1 MLDLGLIGRRQVPFV
16 GASELNECGLACLA
30 AISAYFEGEPG
41 LAEIRRLAVP
51 SGRGETLLELRNLA
65 ERIGLSARGVKVGV
79 GALAQLAPPAILHWD
94 MNHFVVLERVTKNGI
109 VIMDPAAGRLA
120 VAWAAVDK
128 SFTGVALETR
138 VSPTWRKA
146 RGPGRKVSVLD
157 FLAPLGQWRNDIAL
171 IVALSLLMEVLVLIA
186 PLQMQLSIDSAL
198 QGSDGRLVWVLAIGF
213 TLVVLLQA
221 AISVVRAWT
230 LAVFGARV
238 GYELKDRFVRALH
251 RKSARFFLKHHSAD
265 ILSRSRSVDTIQSL
279 VTAQLLQAL
288 LDGVMSIAII
298 VVMLLAV
305 PSMAAVVVV
314 FAALNLLATAGL
326 RRAAIDVS
334 RRSLRVAAQAD
345 SYFLENARAARAIRL
360 FGKELVRASVWRNKF
375 VELTNLGLADG
386 RLTMFSSQASQLT
399 NGLGNAALIALGTW
413 LVLANSITLGTM
425 MMFFLFRA
433 FLVERLNRAVL
444 YAMELRR
451 VRTNAERIEEV
462 MADEPGGDDARGEKP
477 FMVGEAG
484 AVRVEVKDVWFRYGN
499 DSPWILQGASL
510 VVEPGEA
517 VAITGPSGSGKTTL
531 LHLMIGLLEPSRGEV
546 LINGREVRTI
556 ASADLARVIGVVMQD
571 DILFQGTVADNVSFF
586 DAPID
591 MARVARAARQA
602 NIATEIEAMPMQY
615 HSLLAEAAAD
625 ISGGQKQRLFIAR
638 ALYHAPRILFLDEA
652 TSHLDSASEALVSRA
667 VAAMDMTRVLVAHRR
682 ETIAIADRVLAVD
695 PACGLVREV
704 VGGARVDGDGKV
716 EAEAAKTAG
725 TAAPAAIAP
734 LP

>member
-1 MLDLGLIGRRQVPFV
+1 MLDLGLFGRRQVPFV
-16 GASELNECGLACLA
+16 AASDLNECGLACLA
-30 AISAYFEGEPG
+30 AISGYFEGEFG
-41 LAEIRRLAVP
+41 LIEIRQLAVP

-79 GALAQLAPPAILHWD
+79 DALAQLATPAILHWE
-94 MNHFVVLERVTKNGI
+94 MNHFVVLERVTKSGI
-109 VIMDPAAGRLA
+109 VIMDPAAGRL
-120 VAWAAVDK
+120 VVPWPVVNT

-138 VSPTWRKA
+138 ESPAWRKA
-146 RGPGRKVSVLD
+146 RGPARKVSLFD
-157 FLAPLGQWRNDIAL
+157 FLAPLSQWRNDIAL
-171 IVALSLLMEVLVLIA
+171 VVALSILMEVLLLIA

-251 RKSARFFLKHHSAD
+251 RKSARFFLRHHSAD
-265 ILSRSRSVDTIQSL
+265 VLSRSRSVDTIQSL

-288 LDGVMSIAII
+288 LDGVMSIAIV

-305 PSMAAVVVV
+305 PSMAAVVIV
-314 FAALNLLATAGL
+314 FAAINLGATAGL

-334 RRSLRVAAQAD
+334 RRGLRVAAQAD
-345 SYFLENARAARAIRL
+345 AYFLENTRAARAIKL
-360 FGKELVRASVWRNKF
+360 FGKELVRTNVWRNKF
-375 VELTNLGLADG
+375 VALTNLGLADG
-386 RLTMFSSQASQLT
+386 RLAMFSTQASQLS
-399 NGLGNAALIALGTW
+399 NGLGNVALIALGTW
-413 LVLANSITLGTM
+413 LVLGNQITLGTM

-462 MADEPGGDDARGEKP
+462 MADEPGTDDAAQERP
-477 FMVGEAG
+477 FVVAERAGVGI
-484 AVRVEVKDVWFRYGN
+484 EVKDVWFRYGN

-510 VVEPGEA
+510 KVEPGES

-531 LHLMIGLLEPSRGEV
+531 LHLMIGLLEPNRGEV
-546 LINGREVRTI
+546 LVNGREVRTI
-556 ASADLARVIGVVMQD
+556 ASSDLARVIGVVMQD
-571 DILFQGTVADNVSFF
+571 DILFQGSVADNVSFF
-586 DAPID
+586 DAPVD
-591 MARVARAARQA
+591 MARVASAARQA
-602 NIATEIEAMPMQY
+602 NVATDIEAMPMQY

-638 ALYHAPRILFLDEA
+638 ALYHSPRVLFLDEA
-652 TSHLDSASEALVSRA
+652 TSHLDAASESLVTRA
-667 VAAMDMTRVLVAHRR
+667 VEAMDMTRVLVAHRR
-682 ETIAIADRVLAVD
+682 ETIAIADRVLAID
-695 PACGLVREV
+695 PSTGLVR
-704 VGGARVDGDGKV
+704 A
-716 EAEAAKTAG
+716 AEAPGAAVERA
-725 TAAPAAIAP
+725 TAAPLA
-734 LP
+734 

>member
-1 MLDLGLIGRRQVPFV
+1 MLNFGLFGRRQVPFV
-16 GASELNECGLACLA
+16 AASELNECGLACLA
-30 AISAYFEGEPG
+30 AISAFFDGEPG
-41 LAEIRRLAVP
+41 LAEIRQLAVS

-65 ERIGLSARGVKVGV
+65 ERIGLAARGVKVEIKS
-79 GALAQLAPPAILHWD
+79 LAQLALPAILHWD
-94 MNHFVVLERVTKNGI
+94 MNHFVVLERVTKTGI

-120 VAWAAVDK
+120 VPWATVDR

-138 VSPTWRKA
+138 VSPNWRKA
-146 RGPGRKVSVLD
+146 RGPGRRVSLLD
-157 FLAPLGQWRNDIAL
+157 FLAPLSQWRNDIAL
-171 IVALSLLMEVLVLIA
+171 VVALSILMEVLVLVA

-251 RKSARFFLKHHSAD
+251 GKSARFFLRHHSAD

-288 LDGVMSIAII
+288 LDGVMSVAIV

-305 PSMAAVVVV
+305 PSMAAVVIV
-314 FAALNLLATAGL
+314 FAAINLAATAGL
-326 RRAAIDVS
+326 RHAAIDVS

-345 SYFLENARAARAIRL
+345 AFFLENARAARAIKL
-360 FGKELVRASVWRNKF
+360 FGKELVRINVWRNKF

-386 RLTMFSSQASQLT
+386 RLAMLSTQASQLT
-399 NGLGNAALIALGTW
+399 NGLGNVALIALGTW
-413 LVLANSITLGTM
+413 LVLGNRITLGTM

-451 VRTNAERIEEV
+451 VRTNAERIEDV
-462 MADEPGGDDARGEKP
+462 MADEACAADATQARP
-477 FMVGEAG
+477 FVVADGAG
-484 AVRVEVKDVWFRYGN
+484 IRIDVKDVWFRYGT
-499 DSPWILQGASL
+499 DSPWLLKGASL
-510 VVEPGEA
+510 TIEPGES

-531 LHLMIGLLEPSRGEV
+531 LHLMIGLLEPNRGEILV
-546 LINGREVRTI
+546 NGREVRTI

-571 DILFQGTVADNVSFF
+571 DILFQGTVADNISFY
-586 DAPID
+586 DSPID
-591 MARVARAARQA
+591 PERVARAARQA
-602 NIATEIEAMPMQY
+602 NVAAEIEAMPMQY
-615 HSLLAEAAAD
+615 HSMLAEAAAD

-638 ALYHAPRILFLDEA
+638 ALYHAPRVLFLDEA
-652 TSHLDSASEALVSRA
+652 TSHLDAASEALVTHA
-667 VAAMDMTRVLVAHRR
+667 VETMDMTRVLVAHRR
-682 ETIAIADRVLAVD
+682 ETIAIADRVLALD
-695 PACGLVREV
+695 PMTALIREV
-704 VGGARVDGDGKV
+704 DS
-716 EAEAAKTAG
+716 AA
-725 TAAPAAIAP
+725 AAPRAATVTP
-734 LP
+734 LS

>member
-1 MLDLGLIGRRQVPFV
+1 MLNFRLWGRRQVPFV

-41 LAEIRRLAVP
+41 LAEIRQLAVP

-65 ERIGLSARGVKVGV
+65 ERIGLGARGVKVGV
-79 GALAQLAPPAILHWD
+79 NALAQLAVPAILHWD

-120 VAWAAVDK
+120 VPWSAVDT

-138 VSPTWRKA
+138 VSPSWRKA
-146 RGPGRKVSVLD
+146 RGPGRKVSLLD
-157 FLAPLGQWRNDIAL
+157 FLAPLSQWRNDIAL
-171 IVALSLLMEVLVLIA
+171 VVALSILMEVLVLLA

-213 TLVVLLQA
+213 TLVVLLQG

-288 LDGVMSIAII
+288 LDGAMSIAIV

-305 PSMAAVVVV
+305 PSMAAVVIV
-314 FAALNLLATAGL
+314 FAAINLLATAGL

-334 RRSLRVAAQAD
+334 RRGLRVAAQAD
-345 SYFLENARAARAIRL
+345 AYFLENARAARAIRL
-360 FGKELVRASVWRNKF
+360 FGKELVRSNVWRNKF
-375 VELTNLGLADG
+375 VDLTNLGLADG
-386 RLTMFSSQASQLT
+386 RLTMFSAQMSQLT
-399 NGLGNAALIALGTW
+399 NGLGNVALIALGTW
-413 LVLANSITLGTM
+413 LVLGNQITLGTM

-462 MADEPGGDDARGEKP
+462 MADEAGVDDAAHECAFVVADG
-477 FMVGEAG
+477 AG
-484 AVRVEVKDVWFRYGN
+484 VRIEVKDVWFRYGN
-499 DSPWILQGASL
+499 DTPWVLQGASL
-510 VVEPGEA
+510 VVEPGES

-531 LHLMIGLLEPSRGEV
+531 LHLMIGLLEPNRGEV
-546 LINGREVRTI
+546 LVNGREVKTI
-556 ASADLARVIGVVMQD
+556 ASADLARAIGVVMQD
-571 DILFQGTVADNVSFF
+571 DILFQGTVAENVSFF
-586 DAPID
+586 DTPID

-602 NIATEIEAMPMQY
+602 NVAAEIEAMPMQY
-615 HSLLAEAAAD
+615 HSMLAEAAAD

-638 ALYHAPRILFLDEA
+638 ALYHAPRVLFLDEA
-652 TSHLDSASEALVSRA
+652 TSHLDTASEALVSRA
-667 VAAMDMTRVLVAHRR
+667 VEAMDITRVLVAHRK
-682 ETIAIADRVLAVD
+682 ETIAIADRVVALE
-695 PACGLVREV
+695 PARGLVR
-704 VGGARVDGDGKV
+704 AVD
-716 EAEAAKTAG
+716 AAVSEPERA
-725 TAAPAAIAP
+725 TAAP